1 MAYTRLTLDHYDA
14 NMKILNLLAKL
25 NLPFDFGNGISL
37 ANALAAQEEEKVEV
51 LAKNVLFDQLDEAS
65 VKVTTKAKKADEI
78 ISKIRNSIKIH
89 YGADSDEYVMA
100 GGIRQS
106 DIIAQ
111 QKATREEN
119 KRLEEEKKKKETV

>member
-1 MAYTRLTLDHYDA
+1 MAYTRLTLDHYEA
-14 NMKILNLLAKL
+14 NMKTLSFLAKL
-25 NLPFDFGNGISL
+25 NIPLDFGNGISL

-51 LAKNVLFDQLDEAS
+51 LAKNVLLDQLDEAS
-65 VKVTTKAKKADEI
+65 AKVTTKAKKADEI
-78 ISKIRNSIKIH
+78 MSKIRNSIKIH

-106 DIIAQ
+106 EIIAQ
-111 QKATREEN
+111 QRATREEN